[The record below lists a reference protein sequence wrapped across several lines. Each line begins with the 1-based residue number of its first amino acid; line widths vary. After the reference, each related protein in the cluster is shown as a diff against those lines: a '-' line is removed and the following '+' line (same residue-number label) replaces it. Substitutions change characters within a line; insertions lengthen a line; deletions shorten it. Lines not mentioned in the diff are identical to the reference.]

1 MTNIFFLDES
11 GNTGDLV
18 KAGANLAFGDQSIF
32 VLVAVGIDDEAAL
45 AAELSRLRAVHR
57 IQGSELKSKRLV
69 GKPGVAA
76 DIAKYLQHRRLPVF
90 VEVVDKRFFIC
101 ATMVNHFVIPPVSQ
115 EFDGRRDVMEMK
127 NNVAEYLHALAPLPV
142 LQSYIS
148 ACSAPSV
155 SATRSAFAEMVGWLG
170 SIAASDGN
178 AQFILKFVRDTLDE
192 FEQAAR
198 SPDSEVNLYLPDPD
212 LSKASNPFWM
222 LPNLSSLTNIYG
234 RINLFRRREMAGV
247 RLVHDEQHQFGHILE
262 SGKKAIEDLALAGRD
277 WSVRNADY
285 RVIERAEM
293 QFLRSEQSVGIQA
306 ADVLAGFIM
315 RFVQQVQSSEIP
327 AREFT
332 EAYRAFADFTD
343 PRRGTGIN
351 YVLPTASVNLLDL
364 FWL

>member
-18 KAGANLAFGDQSIF
+18 KAGANLGFGDQSIF
-32 VLVAVGIDDEAAL
+32 VLVAVGIDNEAAL
-45 AAELSRLRAVHR
+45 AAEFSRLRTIHR
-57 IQGSELKSKRLV
+57 IHGSELKSKRLV

-127 NNVAEYLHALAPLPV
+127 NHVAEYLHALAPLPV
-142 LQSYIS
+142 LQSYIN
-148 ACSAPSV
+148 ACSAPSI
-155 SATRSAFAEMVGWLG
+155 SATRTAFVEMAGWLDG
-170 SIAASDGN
+170 RAATDGN
-178 AQFILKFVRDTLDE
+178 AEFILKFVRDTIDE
-192 FEQAAR
+192 FEQGAR
-198 SPDSEVNLYLPDPD
+198 SPDGEVNLYLPDPD

-234 RINLFRRREMAGV
+234 RINLFRQRKMADV
-247 RLVHDEQHQFGHILE
+247 TLVHDEQLQFGHILQ
-262 SGKKAIEDLALAGRD
+262 SGKKTMEELAQAGKD
-277 WSVRNADY
+277 WSIRNADY
-285 RVIERAEM
+285 RVLERAEM
-293 QFLRSEQSVGIQA
+293 RFLRSEESVGIQA

-315 RFVQQVQSSEIP
+315 RFVQQVQGSEVP

-332 EAYRAFADFTD
+332 EAYRAFADFTN
-343 PRRGTGIN
+343 PGRGTGIN
-351 YVLPTASVNLLDL
+351 YVLPTRMVNLLNL